1 MSKKTSSD
9 KKFAKRAAAL
19 GANLKR
25 FWKEP
30 PKGRFLNLKEILRFG
45 VSGLGMSFIANLV
58 SIYVTVSQIPLLYDL
73 GDYGPVHAQV
83 MYIVASV
90 LALIITPIY
99 GRMIQRTKTKIG
111 RYKPYIL
118 CLAPIVAIL
127 GAASVWSP
135 QSLNQTQRII
145 YVYMLCT
152 PTILL
157 WNLWY
162 NSFNMFPGVITPN
175 QQERADVWAPIGLV
189 IGFAPTVMNALKG
202 VFIKW
207 GGGDVGAARI
217 YAVFC
222 AVVGIALAT
231 ALIGVK
237 ERVFVTQEEK
247 KKEKISTIEGLKMIV
262 KNKPLMIFTLAL
274 CLGCFKGTIDL
285 SWEVIARVKYATN
298 MADAAALFGGLSLV
312 VGFATTPNMILLP
325 WMTRKFNNRTILI
338 FWQACNVSAN
348 LICALIGLQNFPQG
362 SWSPYV
368 ITIIRFVSLFNA
380 LGSLQPLLLSEISDL
395 QQAKSGYRLEG
406 FVQTFAY
413 QLTLV
418 VGQLAALVPAFIQ
431 TKMGFNPSNYKVVEG
446 TDNILSPELIKIAE
460 NYGNV
465 ALWMSAISGILMLI
479 CLLFYNLNKKKHAE
493 VVAQLKAN
501 AVNAEEIAQE
511 QGSLNML
518 ENVVDGTK
526 EEKIAESEE
535 NVDTLLEE
543 TLTEE
548 TAIEETTDI
557 VPPELG
563 KEDEESQ
570 EEGKEDFSD
579 KD

>member
-30 PKGRFLNLKEILRFG
+30 PKGRFLNLQEILRFG
-45 VSGLGMSFIANLV
+45 VSSLGMSFIANLV

-73 GDYGPVHAQV
+73 GDKGTLHATI
-83 MYIVASV
+83 MYLIASV
-90 LALIITPIY
+90 LALIITPFY
-99 GRMIQRTKTKIG
+99 GRMIQRTKTKFG

-135 QSLNQTQRII
+135 QSLDQTQRII

-152 PTILL
+152 PTLL
-157 WNLWY
+157 MWNLWY

-175 QQERADVWAPIGLV
+175 QQERADIWAPVGLV
-189 IGFAPTVMNALKG
+189 IGFAPTIMNALKG
-202 VFIKW
+202 IFVKW

-217 YAVFC
+217 YAIFC
-222 AVVGIALAT
+222 AVVGIALAS

-237 ERVFVTQEEK
+237 ERVFITQEEE
-247 KKEKISTIEGLKMIV
+247 KKEKVSTIEGLKMIV

-298 MADAAALFGGLSLV
+298 MADAAAIFGGLSLV
-312 VGFATTPNMILLP
+312 VGFAATPNMILLP

-380 LGSLQPLLLSEISDL
+380 LTSLQPLILSEIGDV

-406 FVQTFAY
+406 FIQTFAY
-413 QLTLV
+413 QLPLV
-418 VGQLAALVPAFIQ
+418 ASQVAALVPALIQ
-431 TKMGFNPSNYKVVEG
+431 TKMGYNPYNYQVVEG
-446 TDNILSPELIKIAE
+446 SDNILSPELIKIAE

-465 ALWMSAISGILMLI
+465 ALWMSAVSSALMLI
-479 CLLFYNLNKKKHAE
+479 CLLFYDLNKKKHAE
-493 VVAQLKAN
+493 IVAQLKAT
-501 AVNAEEIAQE
+501 AVNADEIAQE

-518 ENVVDGTK
+518 ENVVDGIK
-526 EEKIAESEE
+526 EEKIAETEE
-535 NVDTLLEE
+535 NVETLSEE
-543 TLTEE
+543 TSTEE
-548 TAIEETTDI
+548 TADI
-557 VPPELG
+557 VPPESG
-563 KEDEESQ
+563 KEQEEAQ

-579 KD
+579 ND

>member
-30 PKGRFLNLKEILRFG
+30 PKGRFLNLQEILRFG
-45 VSGLGMSFIANLV
+45 VSSLGMSFIANLV

-73 GDYGPVHAQV
+73 GDKGTLHATI
-83 MYIVASV
+83 MYLIASV
-90 LALIITPIY
+90 LALIITPFY
-99 GRMIQRTKTKIG
+99 GRMIQRTKTKFG

-135 QSLNQTQRII
+135 QSLDQTQRII

-152 PTILL
+152 PTLL
-157 WNLWY
+157 MWNLWY

-175 QQERADVWAPIGLV
+175 QQERADIWAPVGLV
-189 IGFAPTVMNALKG
+189 IGFAPTIMNALKG
-202 VFIKW
+202 IFVKW

-217 YAVFC
+217 YAIFC
-222 AVVGIALAT
+222 AVVGIALAS

-237 ERVFVTQEEK
+237 ERVFITQEEE
-247 KKEKISTIEGLKMIV
+247 KKEKVSTIEGLKMIV

-298 MADAAALFGGLSLV
+298 MADAAAIFGGLSLV
-312 VGFATTPNMILLP
+312 VGFAATPNMILLP

-380 LGSLQPLLLSEISDL
+380 LTSLQPLILSEIGDL

-406 FVQTFAY
+406 FIQTFAY
-413 QLTLV
+413 QLPLV
-418 VGQLAALVPAFIQ
+418 ASQVAALVPALIQ
-431 TKMGFNPSNYKVVEG
+431 TKMGYNPYNYQVVEG
-446 TDNILSPELIKIAE
+446 SDNILSPELIKIAE

-465 ALWMSAISGILMLI
+465 ALWMSAVSSALMLI
-479 CLLFYNLNKKKHAE
+479 CLLFYDLNKKKHAE
-493 VVAQLKAN
+493 IVAQLKAT
-501 AVNAEEIAQE
+501 AVNADEIAQE

-518 ENVVDGTK
+518 ENVVDGIK
-526 EEKIAESEE
+526 EEKIAETEE
-535 NVDTLLEE
+535 NVETLSEE
-543 TLTEE
+543 TSTEE
-548 TAIEETTDI
+548 TADI
-557 VPPELG
+557 VPPESG
-563 KEDEESQ
+563 KEQEEAQ

-579 KD
+579 ND

>member
-30 PKGRFLNLKEILRFG
+30 PKGRFLNLQEILRFG
-45 VSGLGMSFIANLV
+45 VSSLGMSFIANLV

-73 GDYGPVHAQV
+73 GDKGTLHATI
-83 MYIVASV
+83 MYLIASV
-90 LALIITPIY
+90 LALIITPFY
-99 GRMIQRTKTKIG
+99 GRMIQRTKTKFG

-135 QSLNQTQRII
+135 QSLDQTQRII

-152 PTILL
+152 PTLL
-157 WNLWY
+157 MWNLWY

-175 QQERADVWAPIGLV
+175 QQERADIWAPVGLV
-189 IGFAPTVMNALKG
+189 IGFAPTIMNALKG
-202 VFIKW
+202 IFVKW

-217 YAVFC
+217 YAIFC
-222 AVVGIALAT
+222 AVVGIALAS

-237 ERVFVTQEEK
+237 ERVFITQEEE
-247 KKEKISTIEGLKMIV
+247 KKEKVSTIEGLKMIV

-298 MADAAALFGGLSLV
+298 MADAAAIFGGLSLV
-312 VGFATTPNMILLP
+312 VGFAATPNMILLP

-380 LGSLQPLLLSEISDL
+380 LTSLQPLILSEIGDL

-406 FVQTFAY
+406 FIQTFAY
-413 QLTLV
+413 QLPLV
-418 VGQLAALVPAFIQ
+418 ASQVAALVPALIQ
-431 TKMGFNPSNYKVVEG
+431 TKMGYNPYNYQVVEG
-446 TDNILSPELIKIAE
+446 SDNILSPELIKIAE

-465 ALWMSAISGILMLI
+465 ALWMSAVSSALMLI
-479 CLLFYNLNKKKHAE
+479 CLLFYDLNKKKHAE
-493 VVAQLKAN
+493 IVAQLKAT
-501 AVNAEEIAQE
+501 AVNADEIAQE

-518 ENVVDGTK
+518 ENVVDGIK
-526 EEKIAESEE
+526 EEKIAETEE
-535 NVDTLLEE
+535 NVETLSEE
-543 TLTEE
+543 TST
-548 TAIEETTDI
+548 EETTDI
-557 VPPELG
+557 VPPESG
-563 KEDEESQ
+563 KEQEEAQ

-579 KD
+579 NN